1 MVIVTLYFMQ
11 TLSRGI
17 HGVKLAHPA
26 GPYTDI
32 FSK

>member
-1 MVIVTLYFMQ
+1 MVIVTIYFMQ

-17 HGVKLAHPA
+17 HSVKLAHPA